1 MLCRRAKKKRAGLD
15 ASRTRREAKF
25 GRIARR
31 CAFCALKR
39 TSSAPFWSGRVRT
52 PPARGV
58 ASLDVDF
65 RKLALRALFPPH
77 THDGHVFFP
86 QSRRDNRCDAFYQYI
101 YSRLLSSIFPR
112 QKRARIT
119 HNNGSR
125 EVHRAETIL
134 RDRGNRC
141 VYSKRCQ
148 EQERARNESCCG
160 EENLR
165 VGLEV
170 GRSG

>member
-1 MLCRRAKKKRAGLD
+1 MVVDYSLLCRRAKKKRAGLD

-77 THDGHVFFP
+77 TRTTATFFFP
-86 QSRRDNRCDAFYQYI
+86 KVVGIIDAMRFTNT
-101 YSRLLSSIFPR
+101 STHAFFRPFFHDR
-112 QKRARIT
+112 NARA
-119 HNNGSR
+119 
-125 EVHRAETIL
+125 
-134 RDRGNRC
+134 
-141 VYSKRCQ
+141 
-148 EQERARNESCCG
+148 
-160 EENLR
+160 
-165 VGLEV
+165 
-170 GRSG
+170 